1 MILSL
6 VYVWDMYKFYYPW
19 NDKQF
24 TSLLRT
30 YQLWFPII
38 FIGMAGSGNWIWEP
52 VWALRTTIYL
62 GPPLCWVSFLYS
74 SVVFHV
80 KYFFILL
87 FYILFFIQNGAYFLS
102 WRGVNRS
109 CPYKMVKIPIW
120 DHQIHCTVWLELI
133 SDFPAFFFLLVHVL
147 VSLSYDI
154 SWSEIEFIE
163 IITKHGTNQNKLN
176 FYTAKDNCF

>member
-80 KYFFILL
+80 KYFFIL
-87 FYILFFIQNGAYFLS
+87 FIIF
-102 WRGVNRS
+102 VF
-109 CPYKMVKIPIW
+109 KMVPIFYP
-120 DHQIHCTVWLELI
+120 DGVSIAAAPIKWLKSPSEIIRFIVLY
-133 SDFPAFFFLLVHVL
+133 DLNWYRTFPPFFFYLFMFLFRFLTTYH
-147 VSLSYDI
+147 D
-154 SWSEIEFIE
+154 
-163 IITKHGTNQNKLN
+163 QR
-176 FYTAKDNCF
+176 